1 MGGTFDVLTGKVLP
15 GTYMNFESTR
25 QDIVNNNPRGVVVIP
40 LIGHTYGPTKGFF
53 SLYSSSPD
61 AEYSKLGMSVY
72 DDNDQMLL
80 IREAFK
86 NAREVIVYIMG
97 PSVKASATAEPL
109 TATAKYAGSLG
120 NKFKLVVTANPIG
133 GFDVNVYLG
142 ESLVFT
148 QAGAKTVEELEEND
162 WVDFS
167 GTGALAAN
175 AGVNFTSG
183 ADTEPANK
191 DITDFLDAAEKK
203 IFNVLCFPST
213 ESTLHTSL
221 KTKIKYLRDE
231 AGRGVQAVVP
241 DFAGDYEGIINV
253 TNSVVVDEKELTH
266 AQACAFVAGITASAD
281 YVTSNTYKAYEGAT
295 DIVDEKTYEEA
306 EAAVKNGE
314 FFFVKDSANNIVIQ
328 YDINSLVTYA
338 DKKDKTY
345 SKNRVIRVQDSFRE
359 SVQNNFPPNMY
370 DNDETGW
377 NVMEGKGK
385 SILKNYYDAGAIKN
399 VDYDNDFLVDRSKST
414 GDETYFNIYL
424 QPVDSAEKLF
434 FTVKTN

>member
-1 MGGTFDVLTGKVLP
+1 MGGTFDTLTGKVLP

-25 QDIVNNNPRGVVVIP
+25 QDVVNNNPRGVVVIP
-40 LIGHTYGPTKGFF
+40 LIGHTYGPKEEFF

-61 AEYSKLGMSVY
+61 SEYAKLGMSVY
-72 DDNDQMLL
+72 DDDDQMLL

-86 NAREVIVYIMG
+86 NAKEVIVYIMG
-97 PSVKASATAEPL
+97 PTEKASATVEPL
-109 TATAKYAGSLG
+109 TATAKYAGTLG
-120 NKFKLVVTANPIG
+120 NKFKLVITANPTA
-133 GFDVNVYLG
+133 GFDVDVYLN

-148 QAGAKTVEELEEND
+148 QTGAKTVEELEDNK

-167 GTGALAAN
+167 GKGALAAS

-183 ADTEPANK
+183 TNTTVENK
-191 DITDFLDAAEKK
+191 SVTDFLDKVEKT
-203 IFNVLCFPST
+203 IFNTLCFPTT
-213 ESTLHTSL
+213 ESTLHTAL

-253 TNSVVVDEKELTH
+253 TNSVVVDGKKLTH
-266 AQACAFVAGITASAD
+266 AQACAFVAGISASAD
-281 YVTSNTYKAYEGAT
+281 YVTSNTYKVYEGAT
-295 DIVDEKTYEEA
+295 DIVDEKTYEKAVE
-306 EAAVKNGE
+306 AVKKGE

-328 YDINSLVTYA
+328 YDINSLVTYG

-345 SKNRVIRVQDSFRE
+345 AKNRVIRTQDSFRE
-359 SVQNNFPPNMY
+359 SIQNNFPPNKY
-370 DNDETGW
+370 DNNETGW
-377 NVMEGKGK
+377 ALMEGKGK
-385 SILKNYYDAGAIKN
+385 SILELYENAGAIKN
-399 VDYDNDFLVDRSKST
+399 VDYDNDFLVNRSNST